1 MSINNLPTGDDKR
14 GSAFRRPG
22 FLAAAAFLGLVLVLA
37 VVVIATSGSDKD
49 DSTAPQATGPT
60 QAASSA
66 PAGKPADNGNACG
79 LTDTNQTVPTSTPPN
94 ITWQLVKGDAVPTSP
109 IAGPGKVEGPV
120 ARCYAHTPLG
130 ALLAVSQIGDRL
142 GVASN
147 KEAAEILKAQAVPGP
162 GVDRNLKLLEGAE
175 LGTGTADG
183 QTAGFQ
189 FASYTPDTAVINM
202 VSRMN
207 NGTFNTATFT
217 MKWLDGDWKIQ
228 LQNSGANSSNV
239 SQVTSTAGYVTWSG
253 VS

>member
-1 MSINNLPTGDDKR
+1 MSINDLPTGDDKGR
-14 GSAFRRPG
+14 AFRRPG

-49 DSTAPQATGPT
+49 DNTPSATGPSRT
-60 QAASSA
+60 TSTAHASS
-66 PAGKPADNGNACG
+66 PAADSGNGCG
-79 LTDTNQTVPTSTPPN
+79 LTDTNQSVPTSTPPN
-94 ITWQLVKGDAVPTSP
+94 IKWDLLKGDAMPTSP

-130 ALLAVSQIGDRL
+130 ALLAASQIGDRL

-147 KEAAEILKAQAVPGP
+147 REAAEIIKAQAVPGP
-162 GVDRNLKLLEGAE
+162 GVDRALTLLQGAE
-175 LGTGTADG
+175 LGTGTTDG
-183 QTAGFQ
+183 HTAGFQ
-189 FASYTPDTAVINM
+189 FVSYTADTAVINM

-217 MKWLDGDWKIQ
+217 MKWVDGDWKIQ
-228 LQNSGANSSNV
+228 LQPNGANSSNV
-239 SQVTSTAGYVTWSG
+239 SQVESTAGYVTWSG